1 MPLGKRRSTLSYA
14 ARAKRARL
22 TGSMTKGLRRL
33 RSRSFRRVPYKPN
46 LSVLAMRVSNLNR
59 MIETKHFTWR
69 TSPNVSLPH
78 NDVTI
83 TQQQSG
89 GDLNIFRSALGT
101 DDPMGVGGSR
111 IGDSICVKGVLIRG
125 FFENALER
133 SKVHY
138 RVMLVR
144 CAKGDTPNRANLFT
158 NDSNNKMIDQVNNE
172 RFTIIAQKIF
182 NIQVSNAGP
191 PSSVGTNGAPYTAAT
206 SSTWYAGQGTKT
218 FKMWIPGYKFGP
230 NGNVKFENASQTQVK
245 FYDYRVVIV
254 AYDWYG
260 TPQDTNNV
268 GKINELYTK
277 LYFKDA

>member
-1 MPLGKRRSTLSYA
+1 MPGYK
-14 ARAKRARL
+14 
-22 TGSMTKGLRRL
+22 
-33 RSRSFRRVPYKPN
+33 RSRSRSVDFSRAVKTARKTGTMGPVSRARRARSYYKLRPRTLTKKVN
-46 LSVLAMRVSNLNR
+46 SLYK

-69 TSPNVSLPH
+69 TSANVNLPH
-78 NDVTI
+78 NDVLI
-83 TQQQSG
+83 VQQQSG
-89 GDLNIFRSALGT
+89 GDLNIFRSANST

-111 IGDSICVKGVLIRG
+111 IGDSIAVRGVMIRA

-158 NDSNNKMIDQVNNE
+158 SDSTNKMIDQVNNE
-172 RFTIIAQKIF
+172 RFTIVAQKIF
-182 NIQVSNAGP
+182 NIQSSNSG
-191 PSSVGTNGAPYTAAT
+191 SAT
-206 SSTWYAGQGTKT
+206 SVSAAGVPLTGPTSTTWNAGQGTRT
-218 FKMWIPGYKFGP
+218 FKMWIPGYKFGN
-230 NGNVKFENASQTQVK
+230 NGLIKFENASQTQVK
-245 FYDYRVVIV
+245 FYDYRIVVV

-260 TPQDTNNV
+260 TPQDLNNV